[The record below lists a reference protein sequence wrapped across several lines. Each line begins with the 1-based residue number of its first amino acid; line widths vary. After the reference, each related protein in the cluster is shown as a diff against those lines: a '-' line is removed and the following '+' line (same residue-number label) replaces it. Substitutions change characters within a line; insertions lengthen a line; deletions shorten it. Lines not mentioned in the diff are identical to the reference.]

1 MDLVYSNDGCNPS
14 EAMKNCAALAK
25 REFYDGNLE
34 CSDGDLI
41 GVRFDKALYHPIS
54 IMRISTVSELSYHRA
69 YQHIRKNRVGL
80 RVIWFVTR
88 GSVKIARAQGQCE
101 IKAGQ
106 SGILD
111 SNQPFHATLCRDGEA
126 SHESFQVIVP
136 PDLFYAHLQEAEKFY
151 EPFHLDSADGKVV
164 RQLLDLL
171 AENGHEL
178 SQRATK
184 PLVQSMLEA
193 IADHLRNCHID
204 MPKRQKLVDR
214 RLSDI
219 ENYIMMNITD
229 PDLCF
234 DKVAANCGISP
245 RYLCYILKANNTSFS
260 ELLWQN
266 RLPKARDWLVAART
280 REYPIHEI
288 AYMSGFKSAA
298 HFSRMFKA
306 AYGLPPREFRAL
318 HLAEPSLSAGEKG
331 MPVSWNLN
339 QRESAG
345 QAMMA

>member
-1 MDLVYSNDGCNPS
+1 MERLYTNDGYNPS
-14 EAMKNCAALAK
+14 EALKAYSALTK

-34 CSDGDLI
+34 CANGDFT
-41 GVRFDKALYHPIS
+41 GVRFDKALHYPIS
-54 IMRISTVSELSYHRA
+54 ITHISTVSELSYRRA
-69 YQHIRKNRVGL
+69 YQHIRNNRVGL

-88 GSVKIARAQGQCE
+88 GSVKIVRAQGQCE

-111 SNQPFHATLCRDGEA
+111 SNHPFHATLCRDGEA

-136 PDLFYAHLQEAEKFY
+136 PDMFYTHLQEAEKFY
-151 EPFHLDSADGKVV
+151 DPFHLDSADGKIV
-164 RQLLDLL
+164 RQMLDLFV
-171 AENGHEL
+171 EHGDQL
-178 SQRATK
+178 SQRAAK

-193 IADHLRNCHID
+193 IGDHLRSCRID
-204 MPKRQKLVDR
+204 MPKRQTLVDR

-245 RYLCYILKANNTSFS
+245 RYLCYVLKANNTSFS

-266 RLPKARDWLVAART
+266 RLPKARDWLIAPRT
-280 REYPIHEI
+280 REHPIHEI

-306 AYGLPPREFRAL
+306 AYGLPPREFRAM
-318 HLAEPSLSAGEKG
+318 HLSEQALPGDNSNVQRLERLSA
-331 MPVSWNLN
+331 
-339 QRESAG
+339 
-345 QAMMA
+345 